1 MFPRVALPSLRLY
14 STSTPPNVPVKFIAE
29 LRKATEV
36 SISKAREALAA
47 SNNDVDAAFK
57 WLQED
62 LIKSGAKKAER
73 LADRS
78 TKQGMV
84 GVSVLS
90 RGVGD
95 GTGKGKG
102 GVRAAMVEV
111 NCETDF
117 VGRNARF
124 DALVADIAHTAAFM
138 AEAQN
143 SGDLIRPVSL
153 ELLKDAPLISSN
165 GEQQAADVTV
175 GSAIHN
181 SIARFGEM
189 ITLGRAV
196 AVVQDPLPQSLGL
209 RVASYCHGSVGN
221 PNHGQIGTLAVL
233 ALKSAK
239 LGELI
244 AAQTFRDDLA
254 RLERSLARQIVG
266 FPTTTLRPPEGQED
280 ECALYEQQFMM
291 HPESN
296 GANVRVALEQWAGAR
311 GIEVEGGLEVVE
323 LAKWTVGEP
332 RP

>member
-1 MFPRVALPSLRLY
+1 MLTRVALPSLRLY
-14 STSTPPNVPVKFIAE
+14 STSTPTNVPVKLIAE
-29 LRKATEV
+29 LRKLTEV
-36 SISKAREALAA
+36 SISKAREALVA
-47 SNNDVDAAFK
+47 SNNDVNAAFK

-62 LIKSGAKKAER
+62 LVKSGAKKAER

-90 RGVGD
+90 RGIGD
-95 GTGKGKG
+95 GTGKGRSG
-102 GVRAAMVEV
+102 TRAAMVEV

-124 DALVADIAHTAAFM
+124 DALVADIAHTAAFI

-143 SGDLIRPVSL
+143 SGDLIRPIPL

-175 GSAIHN
+175 GSAIHE

-189 ITLGRAV
+189 ITLGRAI
-196 AVVQDPLPQSLGL
+196 AVVQDPLPQGLGL
-209 RVASYCHGSVGN
+209 RVASYCHGSVSN
-221 PNHGQIGTLAVL
+221 PSHGQVGTLAVL

-244 AAQTFRDDLA
+244 AAQVFREDLA
-254 RLERSLARQIVG
+254 RFERSLARQIVG
-266 FPTTTLRPPEGQED
+266 FPTTTLKPLEGQED
-280 ECALYEQQFMM
+280 DCTLHEQQFMM
-291 HPESN
+291 YPESN
-296 GANVRVALEQWAGAR
+296 GAKVREVLRQWASSR
-311 GIEVEGGLEVVE
+311 GIEEEGGLEVVDF
-323 LAKWTVGEP
+323 AKWAVGEP
-332 RP
+332 RA